1 MLRLYLTKNKK
12 GDFLCSFIS
21 PTKFT
26 YYPFTL
32 MVFLD
37 LLERY
42 VPFTVCCV
50 CGLFCCFHSS
60 LRWPLLST
68 VDTLFCWIYVILLH
82 SSVCHLDYIL
92 FNLNQNS
99 HFFWVGFI
107 WLSAT
112 LCLLPDFATKKTIKN
127 GIFFIWVKAISLG
140 TELVNSLSLRTH
152 SQSMSGCF
160 PAPLFSSFQCS

>member
-1 MLRLYLTKNKK
+1 MFLYFPN
-12 GDFLCSFIS
+12 
-21 PTKFT
+21 KFT
-26 YYPFTL
+26 HYPFTL

-42 VPFTVCCV
+42 IPFTVCCV
-50 CGLFCCFHSS
+50 CCLFCCFHSS
-60 LRWPLLST
+60 LHWPLLST

-99 HFFWVGFI
+99 QNLFWVGFI

-112 LCLLPDFATKKTIKN
+112 LCLLPDFASKKTIKN
-127 GIFFIWVKAISLG
+127 MSQSHFSVHRACK
-140 TELVNSLSLRTH
+140 LSLFARTH